1 MRFIPKKTKVKME
14 LVRNVSFLDI
24 FIALFVIAV
33 SVLIA
38 TSNFWPNNNNEIYI
52 ALAFLSFGVVSLL
65 PMEDGVRTYK
75 SIVILFQYAAYRKH
89 FKKDAVIS
97 KSKAVDIKEIVPYES
112 IERDMYI
119 NYKEYYAQVIEVFP
133 LEFGLLEEDKQNG
146 MINTFA
152 NALKRL
158 GNGQSGSLVKINKA
172 MILDDFIQYEDDKYE
187 AVLRM
192 QEEGQMGEREVEARA
207 PVFEGRVAHLEEFN
221 RDNKIY
227 KDHFYIV
234 VYDKEMNS
242 LNDTVEGMMSDLRRS
257 VTPLNCRRCTGK
269 DLAVFLRS
277 NYSKEFDER
286 ELDLI
291 TRNEYCDWA
300 TPNSVDFK
308 VNSVTVD
315 GQSYAN
321 FLITD
326 YPLNVANAWGYPFF
340 SQDRTKVVVN
350 FSPMDK
356 YKAEKQ
362 IDNAIIEMELRSNK
376 AMKSSAAIEVQ
387 THLDTLRTL
396 LRDLKTSN
404 EALFNVNTIIT
415 CEAAARKE
423 MRAVL
428 KQNGF
433 RYTELFGRQV
443 EGFITSNISRRD
455 ALESNLRGIHTSS
468 LAAIFPFISSAL
480 QDDKGFYLG
489 DNEYPV
495 FVDFFKRDNE
505 RVNSNMM
512 IIGKSGSGKSF
523 ATKTLLTNLAS
534 DNARIFIL
542 DPEDEYTN
550 LARNV
555 YGKIIDVGSS
565 VNGILNPFHVMTNL
579 RDDDNEDAGD
589 DSFKQHLQ
597 FLEQFFKIIFE
608 GMASD
613 PFELLNTI
621 CVEVYKNKGID
632 ENTILETLTP
642 DDYPIFDDM
651 MALVREK
658 LKGATEEYYK
668 RNLMVIETY
677 LQKFSTGGRNSNLWN
692 GPTSIETSENFV
704 SFNFRSLL
712 ANRNDTIANAQ
723 MLLVFKYLDNEIIRN
738 KDFNDNNMGA
748 DPYKRRKIIIAV
760 DEAHVFINPKHPIAL
775 DFMANMAKR
784 IRKYDGMQI
793 IITQNIKDFVGSPE
807 IQRQSSAVIN
817 ACQYSVIFSLS
828 PNDITDLVE
837 LYRNAGQIN
846 ETEQDSIVTAG
857 RGQCF
862 LITSAL
868 FRTSFQITP
877 IPVVQYTFE
886 TKKKR

>member
-14 LVRNVSFLDI
+14 ILNNLTFLDVLIAAI
-24 FIALFVIAV
+24 FIASAIL
-33 SVLIA
+33 LG
-38 TSNFWPNNNNEIYI
+38 TSDFWPENNNEIYI
-52 ALAFLSFGVVSLL
+52 ALAWFSIGVVSML

-75 SIVILFQYAAYRKH
+75 SIIILFRYFAFRKH
-89 FKKDAVIS
+89 YKKGAALS
-97 KSKAVDIKEIVPYES
+97 KNNKAFDVKNIVPYES
-112 IERDMYI
+112 VDRDMYI
-119 NYKEYYAQVIEVFP
+119 NFKDYYAQVFEVRP
-133 LEFGLLEEDKQNG
+133 LEFGLLNEEKQNG
-146 MINTFA
+146 MINSFA
-152 NALKRL
+152 NALRRL
-158 GNGQSGSLVKINKA
+158 SAQQSGSIVKINKA
-172 MILDDFIQYEDDKYE
+172 MLLDEFVQYEDDKYE

-192 QEEGQMGEREVEARA
+192 QEEGQMSEGEVEARG

-221 RDNKIY
+221 RENKIY

-234 VYDKEMNS
+234 VYDKDMNA
-242 LNDTVEGMMSDLRRS
+242 LNDTVEGMMNDLRRS
-257 VTPLNCRRCTGK
+257 ATPLNCHRCAGK
-269 DLAVFLRS
+269 ELAVFLRS
-277 NYSKEFDER
+277 CYSKEFDER

-291 TRNEYCDWA
+291 TRADYCDWA

-308 VNSVTVD
+308 VNAVNVD
-315 GQSYAN
+315 GQDYAN
-321 FLITD
+321 FMITD
-326 YPLNVANAWGYPFF
+326 YPLNVGNAWGYSFF
-340 SQDRTKVVVN
+340 SQDRTRVVVN

-362 IDNAIIEMELRSNK
+362 IDNAIIEMELKQNK
-376 AMKSSAAIEVQ
+376 AMKSSASIEVQ
-387 THLDTLRTL
+387 THLETLRAL

-404 EALFNVNTIIT
+404 EALFNVNTFIT
-415 CEAAARKE
+415 CEAPARKE

-433 RYTELFGRQV
+433 RYSELFGRQV
-443 EGFITSNISRRD
+443 DAFISSNISKYD
-455 ALESNLRGIHTSS
+455 AFPQNQRGIHTTS
-468 LAAIFPFISSAL
+468 LAAIFPFVSSAL
-480 QDDKGFYLG
+480 QDNKGFYLG

-495 FVDFFKRDNE
+495 FVDFFQRNDE

-542 DPEDEYTN
+542 DPEDEYTQ

-555 YGKIIDVGSS
+555 YGKVIDVGSS
-565 VNGILNPFHVMTNL
+565 MNGIINPFHVMTNL
-579 RDDDNEDAGD
+579 RDDENEDAVD
-589 DSFKQHLQ
+589 DSFQQHLQ

-608 GMASD
+608 GMESD
-613 PFELLNTI
+613 PFELLNTL
-621 CVEVYKNKGID
+621 CVEVYKRKGID
-632 ENTILETLTP
+632 EKTILENKKP
-642 DDYPIFDDM
+642 EDYPIFDDFM
-651 MALVREK
+651 ELVKEK
-658 LKGATEEYYK
+658 LEQSTEEYYR

-677 LQKFSTGGRNSNLWN
+677 LQKFASGGRNSNLWN

-712 ANRNDTIANAQ
+712 ANRNNTIANAQ

-828 PNDITDLVE
+828 PNDITDLVD

-846 ETEQDSIVTAG
+846 ETEQESIVTAG

-862 LITSAL
+862 LITSSM
-868 FRTSFQITP
+868 FRTSVMIRP
-877 IPVVQYTFE
+877 IPIVQYTFE
-886 TKKKR
+886 SKR

>member
-1 MRFIPKKTKVKME
+1 ME
-14 LVRNVSFLDI
+14 IANNITFLDI
-24 FIALFVIAV
+24 IIAIFFIAT
-33 SVLIA
+33 SVLIG
-38 TSNFWPNNNNEIYI
+38 TSDFWANNNEIYI
-52 ALAFLSFGVVSLL
+52 ALAWFSIGVVSLL
-65 PMEDGVRTYK
+65 PMEDGVRTYR
-75 SIVILFQYAAYRKH
+75 SIGILFRYFAFRKH
-89 FKKDAVIS
+89 YKKDAS
-97 KSKAVDIKEIVPYES
+97 LQKNAKAHDIKDIVPYES
-112 IERDMYI
+112 IDKDMYV
-119 NYKEYYAQVIEVFP
+119 NFKDYYAQVFEVRP
-133 LEFGLLEEDKQNG
+133 LEFGLLNEEKQNG

-152 NALKRL
+152 NALRRL
-158 GNGQSGSLVKINKA
+158 SAQQSGSIVKINKA
-172 MILDDFIQYEDDKYE
+172 MLLDEFVKYEDEKYDS
-187 AVLRM
+187 VIRM
-192 QEEGQMGEREVEARA
+192 QEEGQMSEGEVEARG
-207 PVFEGRVAHLEEFN
+207 PVFEGRVAHLEEYN
-221 RDNKIY
+221 RENKIY

-234 VYDKEMNS
+234 VYDKDMNA
-242 LNDTVEGMMSDLRRS
+242 LNDTVEGMMNDLRRS
-257 VTPLNCRRCTGK
+257 VTPLSCKRCTGK
-269 DLAVFLRS
+269 DLAVFLKS
-277 NYSKEFDER
+277 CYTKEFDER

-291 TRNEYCDWA
+291 SRSEYCDWV
-300 TPNSVDFK
+300 TPGKIDFK
-308 VNSVTVD
+308 VNSVNVD
-315 GQSYAN
+315 GQDYAN

-326 YPLNVANAWGYPFF
+326 YPISVGNAWGYSFF
-340 SQDRTKVVVN
+340 SQDRTKVVMN

-356 YKAEKQ
+356 FKAEKQ
-362 IDNAIIEMELRSNK
+362 IDNAIIEMELKLNK
-376 AMKSSAAIEVQ
+376 SMKSSATIEVQ
-387 THLDTLRTL
+387 THLETLRTL
-396 LRDLKTSN
+396 LRDLKNSN
-404 EALFNVNTIIT
+404 EALFNVNTFIT
-415 CEAAARKE
+415 CEAPARKE

-443 EGFITSNISRRD
+443 DAFISANVSKYDSFTQ
-455 ALESNLRGIHTSS
+455 NLRGIHTSS
-468 LAAIFPFISSAL
+468 LAAVFPFISSAL
-480 QDDKGFYLG
+480 QDNKGFYLG

-495 FVDFFKRDNE
+495 FIDFFQRSDE

-555 YGKIIDVGSS
+555 YGKVIDVGSS
-565 VNGILNPFHVMTNL
+565 MNGIINPFHVMTNL
-579 RDDDNEDAGD
+579 RDDDTEEAAD
-589 DSFKQHLQ
+589 DSFQQHLQ
-597 FLEQFFKIIFE
+597 FLEQFFRIIFE
-608 GMASD
+608 GMESD
-613 PFELLNTI
+613 PFELLNTL
-621 CVEVYKNKGID
+621 CVEVYKRKGID
-632 ENTILETLTP
+632 EFTILENKKP
-642 DDYPIFDDM
+642 EDYPVFDDF
-651 MALVREK
+651 MALVKEK
-658 LKGATEEYYK
+658 LANATEDYYK

-677 LQKFSTGGRNSNLWN
+677 LQKFATGGRNSNLWN

-712 ANRNDTIANAQ
+712 ANRNNTIANAQ

-738 KDFNDNNMGA
+738 KDFNDNNMGT

-828 PNDITDLVE
+828 PNDITDLVD

-862 LITSAL
+862 LITSSL
-868 FRTSFQITP
+868 FRTSLLIRP
-877 IPVVQYTFE
+877 IPIVQYTFE
-886 TKKKR
+886 TKNKR